1 MNDSI
6 CGSICAATFLK
17 SKTTTMLK
25 LPKEHLSVS
34 QINLWESDSIA
45 YQKKYFIG
53 IPDPPS
59 PFLKFGKQFA
69 KDIEDYAAGVQKDF
83 NFPEGFL
90 DKTLIYPHVE
100 YKLEHD
106 FGDFKMLGF
115 IDNMSK
121 DYELVVDFKTG
132 TAPWSTQRLQ
142 ESLQMQTY
150 SLILWYQFGVI
161 PTSIISY
168 WKTKL
173 RGKTLS
179 WTGEHESFMYVFNTE
194 ELTATEARIRKA
206 AKEISEAYERY
217 QDSYIGELMARY
229 AEITKELKDLEY
241 RRDKNKDQLTL
252 LLKDNKMAMDV
263 HGCLVSYSTYQRKSY
278 TYSKNIVNKE
288 NEIEAM
294 KKEEI
299 STGVAEEKSKTVTLI
314 LVKDEGVE

>member
-1 MNDSI
+1 
-6 CGSICAATFLK
+6 
-17 SKTTTMLK
+17 MLK

-34 QINLWESDSIA
+34 QINLWESDPIA

-59 PFLKFGKQFA
+59 PFLEFGKQFA
-69 KDIEDYAAGVQKDF
+69 KDIEDYAAGVQRDY

-121 DYELVVDFKTG
+121 DYELVIDFKTG

-161 PTSIISY
+161 PTSVISY

-194 ELTATEARIRKA
+194 ELTATEARIRRV

-217 QDSYIGELMARY
+217 NNSVIGEKMFKY
-229 AEITKELKDLEY
+229 AEITKELKELEGKKESIKADLI
-241 RRDKNKDQLTL
+241 DL
-252 LLKDNKMAMDV
+252 LQDNKMAMDV
-263 HGCLVSYSTYQRKSY
+263 HGSLVSYSTYQRKSY
-278 TYSKNIVNKE
+278 SFSKNILDKE
-288 NEIEAM
+288 YQIEQM
-294 KKEEI
+294 KREEI
-299 STGVAEEKSKTVTLI
+299 NSGIAEEKTKTVTLI

>member
-1 MNDSI
+1 
-6 CGSICAATFLK
+6 
-17 SKTTTMLK
+17 MLK

-34 QINLWESDSIA
+34 QINLWESDPIA

-59 PFLKFGKQFA
+59 PFLEFGKQFA
-69 KDIEDYAAGVQKDF
+69 KDIEDYAAGVQRNF

-106 FGDFKMLGF
+106 FGDFKMLGY
-115 IDNMSK
+115 IDNISK

-194 ELTATEARIRKA
+194 ELTAAEARIRKA

-217 QDSYIGELMARY
+217 QDSYIGELMAKY
-229 AEITKELKDLEY
+229 AEITKDLKELEYKKDTLKDT
-241 RRDKNKDQLTL
+241 LTL
-252 LLKDNKMAMDV
+252 LLKDNKIAMDV
-263 HGCLVSYSTYQRKSY
+263 HGCLVSYSTYKKKSY
-278 TYSKNIVNKE
+278 TYSKYILNKE
-288 NEIEAM
+288 YEIEQM

-299 STGVAEEKSKTVTLI
+299 NTGIAEEKTKTVTLI

>member
-1 MNDSI
+1 
-6 CGSICAATFLK
+6 
-17 SKTTTMLK
+17 MLK

-34 QINLWESDSIA
+34 QINLWESDPIA

-59 PFLKFGKQFA
+59 PFLEFGKQFA
-69 KDIEDYAAGVQKDF
+69 KDIEDYSKTFSSKEITPERHF
-83 NFPEGFL
+83 NFPPNFL
-90 DKTLIYPHVE
+90 EITLLYPHVE

-106 FGDFKMLGF
+106 FGDFKMLGY

-142 ESLQMQTY
+142 QSLQMQTY
-150 SLILWYQFGVI
+150 SLILWYKFGVM
-161 PTSIISY
+161 PTSVISY

-179 WTGEHESFMYVFNTE
+179 WAGEHESFMYVFNTE
-194 ELTATEARIRKA
+194 ELTAAEARIRKA

-217 QDSYIGELMARY
+217 QDSKIGEKMFKY
-229 AEITKELKDLEY
+229 AEITKELKELESKKEVIKADLI
-241 RRDKNKDQLTL
+241 D

-263 HGCLVSYSTYQRKSY
+263 HGALVSYTTYQRKSY

-288 NEIEAM
+288 YEIEAM

-299 STGVAEEKSKTVTLI
+299 NTGVAEEHSKTVTLI

>member
-1 MNDSI
+1 
-6 CGSICAATFLK
+6 
-17 SKTTTMLK
+17 MLK

-34 QINLWESDSIA
+34 QINLWESDPIA

-59 PFLKFGKQFA
+59 PFLEFGKQFA
-69 KDIEDYAAGVQKDF
+69 KDIEDYAAGVQRDF

-121 DYELVVDFKTG
+121 DYELVIDFKTG

-179 WTGEHESFMYVFNTE
+179 WAGEHESFMYVFNTE
-194 ELTATEARIRKA
+194 ELTATEARIRRV

-217 QDSYIGELMARY
+217 QDSVIGEKMFKY
-229 AEITKELKDLEY
+229 AEITKELKELEGKKESIKADLI
-241 RRDKNKDQLTL
+241 DL
-252 LLKDNKMAMDV
+252 LQDNKMAMDV
-263 HGCLVSYSTYQRKSY
+263 HGSLVSYSTYQRKSY
-278 TYSKNIVNKE
+278 SFSKNIIDKE
-288 NEIEAM
+288 YQIEQM
-294 KKEEI
+294 KREEI
-299 STGVAEEKSKTVTLI
+299 NSGIAEEKTKTVTLI

>member
-1 MNDSI
+1 
-6 CGSICAATFLK
+6 
-17 SKTTTMLK
+17 MLK

-34 QINLWESDSIA
+34 QINLWESDPIA

-59 PFLKFGKQFA
+59 PFLEFGKQFA
-69 KDIEDYAAGVQKDF
+69 KDIEDYAAGVQRDF

-121 DYELVVDFKTG
+121 DYELVIDFKTG

-179 WTGEHESFMYVFNTE
+179 WAGEHESFMYVFNTE

-217 QDSYIGELMARY
+217 QNSVIGERFFKY
-229 AEITKELKDLEY
+229 AEITKELKELETKKELIKSDLI
-241 RRDKNKDQLTL
+241 D

-263 HGCLVSYSTYQRKSY
+263 HGSLVSYSTYQRKSY
-278 TYSKNIVNKE
+278 SFSKNIIDKE
-288 NEIEAM
+288 YEIEQM
-294 KKEEI
+294 KREEI
-299 STGVAEEKSKTVTLI
+299 NSGVAEEKTKTVTLI

>member
-1 MNDSI
+1 
-6 CGSICAATFLK
+6 
-17 SKTTTMLK
+17 MLK

-34 QINLWESDSIA
+34 QINLWESDPIA

-59 PFLKFGKQFA
+59 PFLEFGKQFA
-69 KDIEDYAAGVQKDF
+69 KDIEDYAAGVQRDF

-121 DYELVVDFKTG
+121 DYELVIDFKTG
-132 TAPWSTQRLQ
+132 TAPWSTQRLH

-179 WTGEHESFMYVFNTE
+179 WAGEHESFMYVFNTE

-217 QDSYIGELMARY
+217 QDSVIGEKMFKY
-229 AEITKELKDLEY
+229 AEITKELKELDGKKESIKADLI
-241 RRDKNKDQLTL
+241 DL
-252 LLKDNKMAMDV
+252 LQDNKMAMDV
-263 HGCLVSYSTYQRKSY
+263 HGYLVSYSTYQRKSY
-278 TYSKNIVNKE
+278 SFSKNILDKE
-288 NEIEAM
+288 YQIEQM
-294 KKEEI
+294 KREEI
-299 STGVAEEKSKTVTLI
+299 NSGIAEEKTKTVTLI

>member
-1 MNDSI
+1 
-6 CGSICAATFLK
+6 
-17 SKTTTMLK
+17 
-25 LPKEHLSVS
+25 
-34 QINLWESDSIA
+34 
-45 YQKKYFIG
+45 
-53 IPDPPS
+53 
-59 PFLKFGKQFA
+59 
-69 KDIEDYAAGVQKDF
+69 VQRDF

-90 DKTLIYPHVE
+90 DMTLIYPNVE

-106 FGDFKMLGF
+106 FGDFKMLGY

-142 ESLQMQTY
+142 QSLQMQTY
-150 SLILWYQFGVI
+150 SLILWYKFGVM
-161 PTSIISY
+161 PTSVISY

-179 WTGEHESFMYVFNTE
+179 WAGEHESFMYVFNTE
-194 ELTATEARIRKA
+194 ELTAAEARIRKA

-217 QDSYIGELMARY
+217 NSSYIGELMAKY
-229 AEITKELKDLEY
+229 AEIKKELKALDF
-241 RRDKNKDQLTL
+241 NKDTIKNQLTL

-263 HGCLVSYSTYQRKSY
+263 HGVLVSYSTYQRKSY

-288 NEIEAM
+288 YEIEAM

-299 STGVAEEKSKTVTLI
+299 NTGVAKEHSKTVTLI

>member
-1 MNDSI
+1 
-6 CGSICAATFLK
+6 
-17 SKTTTMLK
+17 MLK

-34 QINLWESDSIA
+34 QINLWESDPIA

-59 PFLKFGKQFA
+59 PFLEFGKQFA
-69 KDIEDYAAGVQKDF
+69 KDIEDYAAGVQRDF

-132 TAPWSTQRLQ
+132 TAPWSTKRLQ

-179 WTGEHESFMYVFNTE
+179 WAGEHESFMYVFNTE
-194 ELTATEARIRKA
+194 ELTATEARIRRV

-229 AEITKELKDLEY
+229 AEITKELKDLEF
-241 RRDKNKDQLTL
+241 RRDKNKDLLTA

-263 HGCLVSYSTYQRKSY
+263 HGSLVSYSTYKRKSY

-288 NEIEAM
+288 YEIEQM
-294 KKEEI
+294 KREEI
-299 STGVAEEKSKTVTLI
+299 NNGVAEEKTKTVTLI

>member
-1 MNDSI
+1 
-6 CGSICAATFLK
+6 
-17 SKTTTMLK
+17 MLK

-34 QINLWESDSIA
+34 QINLFESDPIA

-59 PFLKFGKQFA
+59 PFLEFGKQFA
-69 KDIEDYAAGVQKDF
+69 KDIEDYAAGVQRDF
-83 NFPEGFL
+83 NFPKGFL

-121 DYELVVDFKTG
+121 DYELVIDFKTG
-132 TAPWSTQRLQ
+132 TAPWSTKRLQ

-150 SLILWYQFGVI
+150 SLILWYKFNVI
-161 PTSIISY
+161 PTSVISY

-179 WTGEHESFMYVFNTE
+179 WTGEHESFMYVFNIE
-194 ELTATEARIRKA
+194 ELTATEARIRRV

-217 QDSYIGELMARY
+217 QNSAIGEKMFKY
-229 AEITKELKDLEY
+229 AEITKELKELEGKKESIKADLI
-241 RRDKNKDQLTL
+241 DL
-252 LLKDNKMAMDV
+252 LQDNKMAMDV
-263 HGCLVSYSTYQRKSY
+263 HGSLVSYSTYQRKSY
-278 TYSKNIVNKE
+278 SFSKNIIDKE
-288 NEIEAM
+288 YEIEQM
-294 KKEEI
+294 KREEI
-299 STGVAEEKSKTVTLI
+299 NTGVAEEKTKTVTLI

>member
-1 MNDSI
+1 
-6 CGSICAATFLK
+6 
-17 SKTTTMLK
+17 MLK

-34 QINLWESDSIA
+34 QINLWESDPIA

-59 PFLKFGKQFA
+59 PFLEFGKQFA
-69 KDIEDYAAGVQKDF
+69 KDIEDYTAGVQRDF

-173 RGKTLS
+173 KGKTLS
-179 WTGEHESFMYVFNTE
+179 WTGDHESFMYVFNLQ
-194 ELTATEARIRKA
+194 ELATTEARIRKA

-217 QDSYIGELMARY
+217 QNSAIGERFFKY
-229 AEITKELKDLEY
+229 AEITKELKELETKKELIKSDLI
-241 RRDKNKDQLTL
+241 D

-263 HGCLVSYSTYQRKSY
+263 HGSLVSYSTYQRKSY
-278 TYSKNIVNKE
+278 SFSKNIIDKE
-288 NEIEAM
+288 YEIEQM
-294 KKEEI
+294 KREEI
-299 STGVAEEKSKTVTLI
+299 NTGVAEEKTKTVTLI

>member
-1 MNDSI
+1 
-6 CGSICAATFLK
+6 
-17 SKTTTMLK
+17 MLK

-34 QINLWESDSIA
+34 QINLWESDPIA

-53 IPDPPS
+53 IPDEPS
-59 PFLKFGKQFA
+59 PFLDFGKQFA
-69 KDIEDYAAGVQKDF
+69 KDIEDYAAGVQRDF
-83 NFPEGFL
+83 NFPEGFI
-90 DKTLIYPHVE
+90 DMTLIYPHVE

-106 FGDFKMLGF
+106 FGDFKMLGY

-142 ESLQMQTY
+142 QSLQMQTY
-150 SLILWYQFGVI
+150 SLILWYKFGVM
-161 PTSIISY
+161 PTSVISY

-179 WTGEHESFMYVFNTE
+179 WAGEHESFMYVFDTA
-194 ELTATEARIRKA
+194 ELNAAEARIRKA

-217 QDSYIGELMARY
+217 NDSVIGEKMFKY
-229 AEITKELKDLEY
+229 AEITKELKELEKKKELIKLDLN
-241 RRDKNKDQLTL
+241 D

-263 HGCLVSYSTYQRKSY
+263 HGALVSYTTYQRKSY
-278 TYSKNIVNKE
+278 TFSKNIVNKE
-288 NEIEAM
+288 YEIEAM

-299 STGVAEEKSKTVTLI
+299 NTGAAEEHSKTVTLI
-314 LVKDEGVE
+314 LVKDERVEH

>member
-1 MNDSI
+1 
-6 CGSICAATFLK
+6 
-17 SKTTTMLK
+17 MLK

-34 QINLWESDSIA
+34 QINLWESDPIA

-59 PFLKFGKQFA
+59 PFLEFGKQFA
-69 KDIEDYAAGVQKDF
+69 KDIEDYAAGVQRDF

-90 DKTLIYPHVE
+90 DMTLIYPHVE

-106 FGDFKMLGF
+106 FGDFKMLGY

-121 DYELVVDFKTG
+121 DYEMVIDFKTG

-150 SLILWYQFGVI
+150 SLILWYKFGVM
-161 PTSIISY
+161 PTSVISY

-179 WTGEHESFMYVFNTE
+179 WAGEHESFMYVFNTE

-217 QDSYIGELMARY
+217 QNSAIGERFFKY
-229 AEITKELKDLEY
+229 AEITKELKELETKKELIKSDLI
-241 RRDKNKDQLTL
+241 D

-263 HGCLVSYSTYQRKSY
+263 HGSLVSYSTYQRKSY
-278 TYSKNIVNKE
+278 SFSKNIIDKE
-288 NEIEAM
+288 YEIEAM

-299 STGVAEEKSKTVTLI
+299 ATGIAEEKTKTVTLI

>member
-1 MNDSI
+1 
-6 CGSICAATFLK
+6 
-17 SKTTTMLK
+17 MLK

-34 QINLWESDSIA
+34 QINLWESDPIA

-59 PFLKFGKQFA
+59 PFLEFGKQFA
-69 KDIEDYAAGVQKDF
+69 KDIEDYAAGVQRDY

-106 FGDFKMLGF
+106 FGDFKMLGY
-115 IDNMSK
+115 IDNCSK
-121 DYELVVDFKTG
+121 DFEMVIDFKTG

-150 SLILWYQFGVI
+150 SLILWYKFGVM
-161 PTSIISY
+161 PTSVISY

-173 RGKTLS
+173 KGKTLS
-179 WTGEHESFMYVFNTE
+179 WAGEHESFMYVFNTE
-194 ELTATEARIRKA
+194 ELTAAEARIRKA

-217 QDSYIGELMARY
+217 QNSAIGERFFKY
-229 AEITKELKDLEY
+229 AEITKELKELETKKELIKSDLI
-241 RRDKNKDQLTL
+241 D

-263 HGCLVSYSTYQRKSY
+263 HGSLVSYSTYQRKSY
-278 TYSKNIVNKE
+278 SFSKNIIDKE
-288 NEIEAM
+288 YEIEAM

-299 STGVAEEKSKTVTLI
+299 ATGIAEEKTKTVTLI

>member
-1 MNDSI
+1 
-6 CGSICAATFLK
+6 
-17 SKTTTMLK
+17 MLK

-34 QINLWESDSIA
+34 QINLWESDPIA

-59 PFLKFGKQFA
+59 PFLEFGKQFA
-69 KDIEDYAAGVQKDF
+69 KDIEDYAAGVQRDY

-106 FGDFKMLGF
+106 FGDFKMLGY
-115 IDNMSK
+115 IDNCSK
-121 DYELVVDFKTG
+121 DFEMVIDFKTG

-150 SLILWYQFGVI
+150 SLILWYKFGVM
-161 PTSIISY
+161 PTSVISY

-173 RGKTLS
+173 KGKTLS
-179 WTGEHESFMYVFNTE
+179 WAGDHESFMYVFNTE

-217 QDSYIGELMARY
+217 QNSAIGERFFKY
-229 AEITKELKDLEY
+229 AEITKELKELETKKELIKSDLI
-241 RRDKNKDQLTL
+241 D

-263 HGCLVSYSTYQRKSY
+263 HGTLVSYSTYQRKSY
-278 TYSKNIVNKE
+278 SFSKNIIDKE
-288 NEIEAM
+288 YEIEQM

-299 STGVAEEKSKTVTLI
+299 NTGIAEEKTKTVTLI

>member
-1 MNDSI
+1 
-6 CGSICAATFLK
+6 
-17 SKTTTMLK
+17 MLK

-34 QINLWESDSIA
+34 QINLWESDPIA

-59 PFLKFGKQFA
+59 PFLEFGKQFA
-69 KDIEDYAAGVQKDF
+69 KDIEDYAAGVQRDF

-121 DYELVVDFKTG
+121 DYELVIDFKTG

-179 WTGEHESFMYVFNTE
+179 WAGEHESFMYVFNTE

-206 AKEISEAYERY
+206 AIEISEAYERY
-217 QDSYIGELMARY
+217 QDSYIGELMAKY
-229 AEITKELKDLEY
+229 AEITKEQKELEYKKDTLKDT
-241 RRDKNKDQLTL
+241 LTL

-263 HGCLVSYSTYQRKSY
+263 HGSLVSYSTYKRKSY
-278 TYSKNIVNKE
+278 TFSNNIIDKE
-288 NEIEAM
+288 YEIEQM
-294 KKEEI
+294 KREEI
-299 STGVAEEKSKTVTLI
+299 NTGIAEEKTKTVTLI

>member
-1 MNDSI
+1 
-6 CGSICAATFLK
+6 
-17 SKTTTMLK
+17 MLK

-34 QINLWESDSIA
+34 QINLWESDPIA

-59 PFLKFGKQFA
+59 PFLEFGKQFA
-69 KDIEDYAAGVQKDF
+69 KDIEDYAAGVQRDF

-121 DYELVVDFKTG
+121 DYELVIDFKTG

-179 WTGEHESFMYVFNTE
+179 WAGEHESFMYVFNTE

-217 QDSYIGELMARY
+217 QDSVIGEKMFKY
-229 AEITKELKDLEY
+229 AEITKELKELEGKKESIKADLI
-241 RRDKNKDQLTL
+241 D

-263 HGCLVSYSTYQRKSY
+263 HGSLVSYSTYQRKSY
-278 TYSKNIVNKE
+278 SFSKNIIDKE
-288 NEIEAM
+288 YEIEQM

-299 STGVAEEKSKTVTLI
+299 NTGIAEEKTKTVTLI

>member
-1 MNDSI
+1 
-6 CGSICAATFLK
+6 
-17 SKTTTMLK
+17 MLK

-34 QINLWESDSIA
+34 QINLWESDPIA

-53 IPDPPS
+53 IPDEPS
-59 PFLKFGKQFA
+59 PFLDFGKQFA
-69 KDIEDYAAGVQKDF
+69 KDIEDYAAGVQRDF
-83 NFPEGFL
+83 NFPEGFI
-90 DKTLIYPHVE
+90 DMTLIYPHVE

-106 FGDFKMLGF
+106 FGDFKMLGY

-142 ESLQMQTY
+142 QSLQMQTY
-150 SLILWYQFGVI
+150 SLILWYKFGVM
-161 PTSIISY
+161 PTSVISY

-179 WTGEHESFMYVFNTE
+179 WAGEHESFMYVFDRL
-194 ELTATEARIRKA
+194 ELNAAEARIRKA

-217 QDSYIGELMARY
+217 NDSVIGEKMFKY
-229 AEITKELKDLEY
+229 AEITKELKELEKKKELIKLDLN
-241 RRDKNKDQLTL
+241 D

-263 HGCLVSYSTYQRKSY
+263 HGALVSYTTYQRKSY
-278 TYSKNIVNKE
+278 TFSKNIVNKE
-288 NEIEAM
+288 YEIEAM

-299 STGVAEEKSKTVTLI
+299 NTGAAEEHSKTVTLI
-314 LVKDEGVE
+314 LVKDERVEH

>member
-1 MNDSI
+1 
-6 CGSICAATFLK
+6 
-17 SKTTTMLK
+17 MLK

-34 QINLWESDSIA
+34 QINLWESDPIA

-59 PFLKFGKQFA
+59 PFLEFGKQFA
-69 KDIEDYAAGVQKDF
+69 KDIEDYAEGVQRDF

-90 DKTLIYPHVE
+90 DMTLIYPHVE

-106 FGDFKMLGF
+106 FGDFKMLGY

-142 ESLQMQTY
+142 QSLQMQTY
-150 SLILWYQFGVI
+150 SLILWYKFGVM
-161 PTSIISY
+161 PTSVISY

-173 RGKTLS
+173 KGKTLS
-179 WTGEHESFMYVFNTE
+179 WAGEHESFMYVFNTE
-194 ELTATEARIRKA
+194 ELTAAEARIRKA

-217 QDSYIGELMARY
+217 QDSVIGEKMFKY
-229 AEITKELKDLEY
+229 AEITKELKELEGKKELIKADLIHI
-241 RRDKNKDQLTL
+241 
-252 LLKDNKMAMDV
+252 LKDNKMAMDV
-263 HGCLVSYSTYQRKSY
+263 HGALVSYTTYQRKSY
-278 TYSKNIVNKE
+278 TYSKNIINKE
-288 NEIEAM
+288 YEIEQM

-299 STGVAEEKSKTVTLI
+299 NTGIAEEHSKTVTLI

>member
-1 MNDSI
+1 
-6 CGSICAATFLK
+6 
-17 SKTTTMLK
+17 MLK

-34 QINLWESDSIA
+34 QINLWESDPIA

-59 PFLKFGKQFA
+59 PFLEFGKQFA
-69 KDIEDYAAGVQKDF
+69 KDIEDYAAGVQRDF

-179 WTGEHESFMYVFNTE
+179 WAGEHESFMYVFNTE

-217 QDSYIGELMARY
+217 QDSYIGELMAKY
-229 AEITKELKDLEY
+229 AEITKELKELEY
-241 RRDKNKDQLTL
+241 KKDTLKDILTL
-252 LLKDNKMAMDV
+252 LLKDNKIAMDV
-263 HGCLVSYSTYQRKSY
+263 HGCLVSYSTYKRKSY
-278 TYSKNIVNKE
+278 TYSKYILNKE
-288 NEIEAM
+288 YEIEQM
-294 KKEEI
+294 KREEI
-299 STGVAEEKSKTVTLI
+299 NTGIAEEKTKTVTLI

>member
-1 MNDSI
+1 M
-6 CGSICAATFLK
+6 
-17 SKTTTMLK
+17 MLK

-34 QINLWESDSIA
+34 QINLWESDPIA

-59 PFLKFGKQFA
+59 PFLEFGKQFA
-69 KDIEDYAAGVQKDF
+69 KDIEDYTAGVQRDF

-100 YKLEHD
+100 YKLEYD

-121 DYELVVDFKTG
+121 DYELVIDFKTG

-150 SLILWYQFGVI
+150 SLILWYKFGVI

-179 WTGEHESFMYVFNTE
+179 WAGEHESFMYVFNLP
-194 ELTATEARIRKA
+194 ELAATDARIRRV

-217 QDSYIGELMARY
+217 QNSAIGERFFKY
-229 AEITKELKDLEY
+229 AEITKELKELETKKELIKSDLI
-241 RRDKNKDQLTL
+241 D

-263 HGCLVSYSTYQRKSY
+263 HGSLVSYSTYQRKSY
-278 TYSKNIVNKE
+278 SFSKNIIDKE
-288 NEIEAM
+288 YEIEQM
-294 KKEEI
+294 KREEI
-299 STGVAEEKSKTVTLI
+299 NSGVAEEKTKTVTLI

>member
-1 MNDSI
+1 
-6 CGSICAATFLK
+6 
-17 SKTTTMLK
+17 MLK

-34 QINLWESDSIA
+34 QINLWESDPIA

-53 IPDPPS
+53 IEDAPS
-59 PFLKFGKQFA
+59 PFLEFGKQFA
-69 KDIEDYAAGVQKDF
+69 KDIEDYASGVQRDF
-83 NFPEGFL
+83 NFPPNFL
-90 DKTLIYPHVE
+90 EITLLYPHVE

-106 FGDFKMLGF
+106 FGEFKMLGY

-142 ESLQMQTY
+142 SSLQMQTY
-150 SLILWYQFGVI
+150 SLILWYKFGVM
-161 PTSIISY
+161 PTSVISY

-194 ELTATEARIRKA
+194 ELTAAEARIRKA

-217 QDSYIGELMARY
+217 QNSAIGERMFKY
-229 AEITKELKDLEY
+229 AEITKELKELEKKKELIKNDLS
-241 RRDKNKDQLTL
+241 D

-263 HGCLVSYSTYQRKSY
+263 HGSLVSYSTYQRKSY
-278 TYSKNIVNKE
+278 TYSKNIINKE
-288 NEIEAM
+288 YEIEAM

-299 STGVAEEKSKTVTLI
+299 NTGIAEEHSKTVTLI

>member
-1 MNDSI
+1 
-6 CGSICAATFLK
+6 
-17 SKTTTMLK
+17 MLK

-34 QINLWESDSIA
+34 QINLWESDPIA

-59 PFLKFGKQFA
+59 PFLEFGKQFA
-69 KDIEDYAAGVQKDF
+69 KDIEDYSKIFSSKEITPQRDF
-83 NFPEGFL
+83 NFPPNFL
-90 DKTLIYPHVE
+90 DITLLYPHVE

-106 FGDFKMLGF
+106 FGDFKMLGY

-121 DYELVVDFKTG
+121 DYEIVVDFKTG

-150 SLILWYQFGVI
+150 SLILWYKFGVI
-161 PTSIISY
+161 PTSVISY

-173 RGKTLS
+173 QGKTLS

-194 ELTATEARIRKA
+194 ELTATEARIRRV

-217 QDSYIGELMARY
+217 QDSYIGELMAKY
-229 AEITKELKDLEY
+229 AEITKELKELEY
-241 RRDKNKDQLTL
+241 KKDTLKDTLTL
-252 LLKDNKMAMDV
+252 LLKDNKIAMDV
-263 HGCLVSYSTYQRKSY
+263 HGCLVSYSTYKRKSY
-278 TYSKNIVNKE
+278 TYSKYIVNKE
-288 NEIEAM
+288 YEIEQM
-294 KKEEI
+294 KREEI
-299 STGVAEEKSKTVTLI
+299 NTGIAEEKTKTVTLI

>member
-1 MNDSI
+1 
-6 CGSICAATFLK
+6 
-17 SKTTTMLK
+17 MLK

-34 QINLWESDSIA
+34 QINLWESDPIA

-59 PFLKFGKQFA
+59 PFLEFGKQFA
-69 KDIEDYAAGVQKDF
+69 KDIEDYAAGVQRDF

-121 DYELVVDFKTG
+121 DYELVIDFKTG

-179 WTGEHESFMYVFNTE
+179 WAGEHESFMYVFNTE
-194 ELTATEARIRKA
+194 ELTATEARIRRV
-206 AKEISEAYERY
+206 AKEISEAYEIY

-229 AEITKELKDLEY
+229 AEITKEQKELEY
-241 RRDKNKDQLTL
+241 RKDTLKDTLTL

-263 HGCLVSYSTYQRKSY
+263 HGCLVSYSTYKRKSY
-278 TYSKNIVNKE
+278 TFSNNIIDKE
-288 NEIEAM
+288 YEIEQM
-294 KKEEI
+294 KREEI
-299 STGVAEEKSKTVTLI
+299 NTGIAKEKTKTVTLI